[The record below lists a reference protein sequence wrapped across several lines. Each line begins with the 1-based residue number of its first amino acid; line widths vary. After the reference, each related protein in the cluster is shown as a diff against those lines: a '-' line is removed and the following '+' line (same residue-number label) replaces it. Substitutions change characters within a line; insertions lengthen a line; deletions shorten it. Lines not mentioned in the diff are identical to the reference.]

1 MVGYGLWMSILAV
14 GVFALPALHLLL
26 WAAVGVSSTIA
37 IVYGVV
43 RHRPRRR
50 LPWSLLA
57 AGIAVFTAG
66 DLVFNAAAGT
76 SSQSTPFMA
85 DVLYL
90 LVFPLVAAGYWGFTR
105 SSTTI
110 RDRSGLL
117 DLLVFVSAGALLF
130 WVLFVGPHVTGA
142 SRDPSD
148 KSVAAAYALGNLLV
162 LATTLRLLVVSRRA
176 VSAILLTVGAAGLLA
191 ADLVYAGAE
200 MEGGWQNGQPAE
212 LGWLLF
218 YAAWGAAA
226 LHPSM
231 VRLTAPVDARHGDVS
246 RVWMV
251 LLGLAALVGPG
262 VLLVQAMGGDVR
274 DGAVIAVCSAMVFWL
289 VLSRLTDSMEAHR
302 RSVARERA
310 LRQAAGSMVSATR
323 VADVDRAVRTAV
335 GRLIPPDTGYR
346 VVFAVHHADGIPTTA
361 VSIWGP
367 AVASLVGSPAVA
379 ARRMKLLRVRGLHPA
394 LAEQLGGFETA
405 VLCPLV
411 LDVRSAGAH
420 WVGALL
426 VAADPGVLGT
436 MRDSLEVLAAE
447 AALALERITLNDEID
462 RRNSEEY
469 FRTLV
474 QSTADVILIVGDDDQ
489 IRYASPSTA
498 TVLGVDPARC
508 TTLDAAI
515 HPHDQAAVRRTL
527 DLARGGQEPANEW
540 TPWSLRRPD
549 DSRVQVEVS
558 CRDLR
563 ADRTV
568 RGIVITMRDVTAR
581 RQLERE
587 LSHSALHDALTG
599 LPNRALFQD
608 RVRHAVAHPASD
620 GSGVAVLL
628 IDLDDFTMVNEAS
641 GHAIGDELLAAVGA
655 RLSTVLGRRG
665 MVARVGGDEF
675 AAVVDAVAD
684 PETAE
689 QVAAEVQ
696 AVLTEPFQLGEDGEH
711 GRVLVSAPASVGLAT
726 TDDAATADELF
737 RQADLALRL
746 AKGAGRG
753 QWRRYEATLHAAV
766 LQRLELRAALDRA
779 AADQD
784 FTLEYQPIVEMASGR
799 TVGFEALVR
808 WRHPALGLV
817 PPDEFIDIA
826 EETGL
831 IEAIGDFVLRQAVGA
846 ASQWSKQNGA
856 QQDGT
861 QKARAQPY
869 VSVNVSARQFRSP
882 GFVTKV
888 RQELADA
895 GLPPSALMLEITERL
910 LLRDDEQVWHDLT
923 CLREHGVRIAIDDF
937 GTGFSSLSYLR
948 QVPID
953 VLKIDK
959 SFTAT
964 VASSARQQA
973 IVDGIVRLAQTLQL
987 DAVAEGI
994 ETAADRDLL
1003 CDLNCPYGQG
1013 FLYSKPLRLDDAV
1026 EWLRFE
1032 NDATGAEIAAISSR
1046 P

>member
-1 MVGYGLWMSILAV
+1 MSARKIMVGYGLWMSVLAV
-14 GVFALPALHLLL
+14 GVFALPALHLHL
-26 WAAVGVSSTIA
+26 WAAVGVSSTVA

-66 DLVFNAAAGT
+66 DLVFNANP
-76 SSQSTPFMA
+76 QSVPFLA

-90 LVFPLVAAGYWGFTR
+90 SVFPLVAAGYWGFTR

-110 RDRSGLL
+110 RERSGLL

-130 WVLFVGPHVTGA
+130 WVLLVGPQLTGA
-142 SRDPSD
+142 SRDPFD

-176 VSAILLTVGAAGLLA
+176 VSATLLTVGAAGLLA
-191 ADLVYAGAE
+191 ADVVYAGAE

-262 VLLVQAMGGDVR
+262 VLLVQAMSGDVR

-323 VADVDRAVRTAV
+323 VAEVDRAVRMAV
-335 GRLIPPDTGYR
+335 GQLIPPETGYR

-379 ARRMKLLRVRGLHPA
+379 ARRVKLLRVRGLHPA
-394 LAEQLGGFETA
+394 LAEQLGGFESA

-411 LDVRSAGAH
+411 LDVRSAGVH

-426 VAADPGVLGT
+426 VAAEGGVLST

-498 TVLGVDPARC
+498 TVLGVDPAKC
-508 TTLDAAI
+508 TTLDAVI

-527 DLARGGQEPANEW
+527 DLARSGQEPANEW
-540 TPWSLRRPD
+540 TPWGLRRPD

-568 RGIVITMRDVTAR
+568 RGLVITMRDVTAR

-608 RVRHAVAHPASD
+608 RVRHAVAHPATD
-620 GSGVAVLL
+620 GGRVAVLL
-628 IDLDDFTMVNEAS
+628 IDLDDFTMVNEVS

-689 QVAAEVQ
+689 QVATEVQ
-696 AVLTEPFQLGEDGEH
+696 AVLAEPFQLGEDGER
-711 GRVLVSAPASVGLAT
+711 GRVLVSAPASVGVAT
-726 TDDAATADELF
+726 TADAATADELF

-846 ASQWSKQNGA
+846 ASRWAK
-856 QQDGT
+856 QDGT
-861 QKARAQPY
+861 QPY
-869 VSVNVSARQFRSP
+869 VSVNVSARQFRAP
-882 GFVTKV
+882 GFITRV

-987 DAVAEGI
+987 DAIAEGI

-1013 FLYSKPLRLDDAV
+1013 FLYSKPLRLDGAV

-1032 NDATGAEIAAISSR
+1032 RDATGAEIAAISSR